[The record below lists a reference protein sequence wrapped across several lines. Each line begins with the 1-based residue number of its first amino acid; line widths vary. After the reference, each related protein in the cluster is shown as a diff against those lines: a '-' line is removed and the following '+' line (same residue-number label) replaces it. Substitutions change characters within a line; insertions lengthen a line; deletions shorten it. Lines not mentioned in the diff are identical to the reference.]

1 MDIKNV
7 EQCKTIYEGLKKN
20 SFIVANI
27 DKDFFLDFAET
38 ILNELDKKDKI
49 INEMAMKINEAYFDE
64 NDFWLWFEKEICKG
78 DMVKADKSKQ
88 IIDYFT
94 KKAEGK

>member
-38 ILNELDKKDKI
+38 ILNELDNKEKI
-49 INEMAMKINEAYFDE
+49 INEMADELRDYYMDNLLDYRKITKKYVIQ
-64 NDFWLWFEKEICKG
+64 K
-78 DMVKADKSKQ
+78 
-88 IIDYFT
+88 FT
-94 KKAEGK
+94 KKAERK